1 MNDPVVHDQGL
12 NEAFRQDIP
21 KKPEPEMEGI
31 EIPWVDVVP
40 KFTRLRGIQIT
51 PANYEDIATL
61 HRFESVDGRI
71 ENLSYVIVPAVNG
84 EVRAYIG
91 DWLLV
96 ADDNW
101 DQLTVCS
108 AAAFN
113 RSYEVK
119 S

>member
-1 MNDPVVHDQGL
+1 MNDPAVHDQGL

-31 EIPWVDVVP
+31 KIPWVEVTP
-40 KFTRLRGIQIT
+40 KFIRLRGVQIT
-51 PANYEDIATL
+51 AANLDDIAAL
-61 HRFESVDGRI
+61 HRFESVDGNGGR
-71 ENLSYVIVPAVNG
+71 SYLIVPAEYG
-84 EVRAYIG
+84 EVRAYVN
-91 DWLLV
+91 DWILV

-101 DQLTVCS
+101 DQITVCS
-108 AAAFN
+108 AAAFT